1 MIFSIVRR
9 VLGNFLIYTQHLKYE
24 QLSPPASGGGRQQ
37 KTKNTADYTGMQY
50 KWEGHTVQ
58 IYERKVNQTMKRKL
72 SVFLALVM
80 LLALAAP
87 AASAAEAT
95 TLTEKYAQF
104 DSQYLPAQ
112 WSYATYCYEE
122 CYAADP
128 IVVDLDGD
136 GKLEA
141 ITAAW
146 TVTVADAASGSV
158 KWQIPKSGRQ
168 VYCTPVAADLDGDGK
183 LELIVGYGDGVVN
196 VYSGAGQSKWTAK
209 VSPWGDSV
217 RSLAAADVDG
227 DGKQEVII
235 GLGAKAESLYVYSH
249 DGQPKPGCISGQIGT
264 YSDSM
269 WGNGLATGDMDGDGL
284 PEIVMPTDNWFVNAF
299 NGDGSLVMANSDVFQ
314 LSTHETVAKEGSIPW
329 CAVGLYEDYEE
340 EMTRENG
347 GWGLGLDYDPL
358 AEKGRA
364 GTYGPT
370 NGGNVARFVD
380 VDGDGTQE
388 LVMTMLMTDRS
399 NYFIK
404 NVIDW
409 MEPSD
414 AKYMTVAIY
423 NMDHTRFNNG
433 TYNWEKIPTDQS
445 AGLGAPLYS
454 DASSASRGV
463 EPVPVVA
470 DVNGD
475 GVNEILFNSFDGKVH
490 CFSLKDSQK
499 ELAGWPYKL
508 PKTTSSQFELPSAVT
523 CADLNGDGK
532 QEVIFGSVLKNGSG
546 EIVSNGAVYVVG
558 GDGKLIASCDVH
570 AGMEEGG
577 VNQPNGV
584 LAAPAVAD
592 VDKDGKFEIL
602 VNTRKYGLCAYQ
614 VNLAGGQTSEQ
625 DTGFVDVAAD
635 AYYAEPVKWA
645 VAKGVTNGTG
655 TNPATFSPNKTC
667 TLAEIIT
674 FLHRAAG
681 KPVSTA
687 ELPFTPKNAW
697 AADALRWAY
706 EKGMVDANSAE
717 DIPCTRA
724 NAVRFIWLAFNA
736 PEPTST
742 ASFGDVPADAYYAKA
757 VSWAV
762 SKGITNGTNLGF
774 EPDLVCNRAQIV
786 TFLYRAYK

>member
-475 GVNEILFNSFDGKVH
+475 GVNEILFNSFDGKIH
-490 CFSLKDSQK
+490 CYALNNTSS
-499 ELAGWPYKL
+499 ELAGWPYTL
-508 PKTTSSQFELPSAVT
+508 PNNQNGVFEMPGEPVA
-523 CADLNGDGK
+523 ADLNGDGR
-532 QEVIFGSVLKNGSG
+532 QEIVFASWTSNAAGTKTGVKGSLYVLNGSG
-546 EIVSNGAVYVVG
+546 QLVTKHSLHSSIYEADKIATDNGSYAAPLVRDID
-558 GDGKLIASCDVH
+558 GDG
-570 AGMEEGG
+570 
-577 VNQPNGV
+577 QQ
-584 LAAPAVAD
+584 
-592 VDKDGKFEIL
+592 EIL
-602 VNTRKYGLCAYQ
+602 VNTLHYGVCAYDVTPGTATQ
-614 VNLAGGQTSEQ
+614 EPQLVNPNVQKVLVNGSKEFSLHTYMLNGENYVAVRDLAWEMTNALWQGKAVFDVSWNGSINLVTGKQYSPYPGHDKNSADVECKLRFVGPQSYHMGTSPVLVNGVRKNIRYFMITDANGGGTSYYRLR
-625 DTGFVDVAAD
+625 DLAD
-635 AYYAEPVKWA
+635 AM
-645 VAKGVTNGTG
+645 GTFTVG
-655 TNPATFSPNKTC
+655 WDNASRTAT
-667 TLAEIIT
+667 IT
-674 FLHRAAG
+674 
-681 KPVSTA
+681 
-687 ELPFTPKNAW
+687 
-697 AADALRWAY
+697 
-706 EKGMVDANSAE
+706 
-717 DIPCTRA
+717 TR
-724 NAVRFIWLAFNA
+724 
-736 PEPTST
+736 
-742 ASFGDVPADAYYAKA
+742 
-757 VSWAV
+757 
-762 SKGITNGTNLGF
+762 
-774 EPDLVCNRAQIV
+774 
-786 TFLYRAYK
+786 